1 MRVNR
6 SDVLSA
12 LKFWES
18 QGTQQLAVDVKAE
31 PRRSLIG
38 FLTLMNFHGVEEAV
52 LFADSELAQL
62 LSIAKTTITN

>member
-12 LKFWES
+12 LNFWET
-18 QGTQQLAVDVKAE
+18 QGAQQFADNVKAE

-52 LFADSELAQL
+52 LFKDSELAQL
-62 LSIAKTTITN
+62 LSIARTAAVE